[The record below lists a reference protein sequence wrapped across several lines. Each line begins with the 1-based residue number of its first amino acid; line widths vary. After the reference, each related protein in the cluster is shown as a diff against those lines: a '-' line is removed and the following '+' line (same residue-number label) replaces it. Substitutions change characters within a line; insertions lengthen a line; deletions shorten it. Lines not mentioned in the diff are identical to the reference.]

1 MAKKKKSGFAESP
14 SRFQR
19 RKPKPIESREQREDR
34 KRRAVSVRVN
44 KDILKVAREMKIDLS
59 KVLERELDKLTVDE
73 RARQF
78 YEKNKTWIDA
88 RNAYI
93 EKHGTLTEQPL
104 GPDAFDDPAT

>member
-14 SRFQR
+14 GRFQR
-19 RKPKPIESREQREDR
+19 RKPKPIETRAQRDER

-44 KDILKVAREMKIDLS
+44 NDILKVAREMKIDLS
-59 KVLERELDKLTVDE
+59 RVLERELDKLTAEE

-78 YEKNKTWIDA
+78 YRQNKTWIDA

-93 EKHGTLTEQPL
+93 EKHGTLTEQLL
-104 GPDAFDDPAT
+104 GPDAFDDPAA